1 MPATPTPAQSAASRR
16 NGALSRGP
24 ATPEG
29 KARAARN
36 SVRHGL
42 SGRTFFLLADEDPD
56 DYHNLATDYLA
67 MLAPRD
73 LFEHDAADALVQV
86 LWREQRAS
94 RLEAEALDER
104 FAAALLDDPAAAAAA
119 QDRAMQHFDRFLR
132 YRSQLTRERA
142 KVERDLDIL
151 RRRTLAPPRPRPL
164 PDEPAEAAAAD
175 MLAADAAADDAMHS
189 EAMHSE
195 AMHSEAM
202 AAVATALAAVLAAR
216 KAEAE
221 MAAALGLQDEPE
233 LAVAPVVQHEPE
245 RAAMALAVQDEPERA
260 TVTTPTVQDEPKRAV
275 ATPAPQHEPEPAKPS
290 RPLNRKQRRALA
302 FQAHRHAG

>member
-24 ATPEG
+24 TTPEG

-56 DYHNLATDYLA
+56 DYHNLALDYLA

-73 LFEHDAADALVQV
+73 LFERDAADALVQV
-86 LWREQRAS
+86 LWCQQRAS
-94 RLEAEALDER
+94 HLEAEALDER
-104 FAAALLDDPAAAAAA
+104 FAAALLDDPAEAAAA

-164 PDEPAEAAAAD
+164 PAEPAVD
-175 MLAADAAADDAMHS
+175 DTMPADAAADDAMH
-189 EAMHSE
+189 A
-195 AMHSEAM
+195 EAM
-202 AAVATALAAVLAAR
+202 AAVAAALAAVLAAR

-233 LAVAPVVQHEPE
+233 LAVASPMQDEPEAAAASAPVVQHEPE
-245 RAAMALAVQDEPERA
+245 AAVATTLAVQN
-260 TVTTPTVQDEPKRAV
+260 EPKRAAV
-275 ATPAPQHEPEPAKPS
+275 ATPAVQHEPEPAKPS

-302 FQAHRHAG
+302 FQAHRRAG